1 MVRHEPWGRRSSG
14 LTALSPQIFAHPLA
28 RCTDLSGSGSGT
40 GVTRYPIL
48 T

>member
-1 MVRHEPWGRRSSG
+1 MVRRMPWGRRSSG
-14 LTALSPQIFAHPLA
+14 LTALWPQIFAHPSV
-28 RCTDLSGSGSGT
+28 RCTDLSGSGSGA

>member
-1 MVRHEPWGRRSSG
+1 MVRREPWGRRSSG
-14 LTALSPQIFAHPLA
+14 LTALSPQIFARPSA
-28 RCTDLSGSGSGT
+28 RCTDLSGSVSGT